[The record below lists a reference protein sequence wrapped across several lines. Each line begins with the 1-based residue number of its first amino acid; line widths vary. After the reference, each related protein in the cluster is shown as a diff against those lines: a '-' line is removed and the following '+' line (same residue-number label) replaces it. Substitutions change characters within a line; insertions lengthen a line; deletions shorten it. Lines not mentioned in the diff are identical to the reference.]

1 MIPPTEGPS
10 RGGDRPRRAPRPL
23 GTRALLAV
31 LAAGDPEETIRFSDV
46 FGGLGERAFGM
57 LLFVATL
64 PAFIPIPGV
73 GGAISG
79 PLAMLIGLQLLAG
92 RRTPWL
98 PRFIGRRGPRR
109 HAMSRFERRLS
120 PWLGRL
126 EHLVRPRLTV
136 LLDHR
141 VAGMFSGLLLLLL
154 GLLLALPIPFTNYI
168 FGGLLLLFALALLER
183 DGALMCVA
191 WGLGAIAVAVFG
203 VLSGTLAAEAAAW
216 FDRLT

>member
-1 MIPPTEGPS
+1 MIPPTDGPS
-10 RGGDRPRRAPRPL
+10 HGDDRPGPAPRPL

-31 LAAGDPEETIRFSDV
+31 LAAGDPADTVRFSDV

-64 PAFIPIPGV
+64 PAFIPIPGL

-79 PLAMLIGLQLLAG
+79 PLAILIGLQLLVG

-109 HAMSRFERRLS
+109 GAMSRFEQRLS

-126 EHLVRPRLTV
+126 EHLVKPRLAV

-141 VAGMFSGLLLLLL
+141 IAGMLSGLLLALL
-154 GLLLALPIPFTNYI
+154 GLLLALPIPLTNYI

-191 WGLGAIAVAVFG
+191 WGLGAVAVAVFG
-203 VLSGTLAAEAAAW
+203 VLSGALAAEAAMW
-216 FDRLT
+216 LDRLA